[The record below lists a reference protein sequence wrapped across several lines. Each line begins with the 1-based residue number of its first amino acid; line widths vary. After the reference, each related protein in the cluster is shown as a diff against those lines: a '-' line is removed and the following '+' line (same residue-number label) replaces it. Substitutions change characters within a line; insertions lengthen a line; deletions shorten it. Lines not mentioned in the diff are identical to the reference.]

1 MKGSHMA
8 MIGIGIAVAIAVG
21 VTAAVNSMDD
31 DAATPA
37 DESAMMP
44 EELPALSGEISV
56 GSLLPLTGDLA
67 THGEENMEGT
77 RLGVADF
84 NEYLAGKG
92 AGWSIRL
99 VEEDSQ
105 TNPVVALE
113 KLTALNARGVSIVI
127 GPETSSNIRNI
138 KGYSDENNMLL
149 LSCCSTAP
157 NLAIEGDSVYRLA
170 PDDTNQG
177 AALATLADESGI
189 EAIVPIWR
197 GDAWGDGLRDA
208 TRDSFSAKGGE
219 VVDGVRYNPEAP
231 EFSAAV
237 SLLND
242 RVMDAV
248 DEYGAD
254 KVAVMNIGFAEGLQV
269 VQGATTYDALGEVRW
284 FGSDGN
290 AKDSRLIDDP
300 IASEFA
306 GSVQFMALQV
316 SAATNEKFQHVE
328 STITDLLGRSPNTYT
343 HSSYDAAWIVGL
355 SIEEAGSAE
364 VDDVA
369 AVLPGIAS
377 EYVGAM
383 GDIELNA
390 AGDLAQADYTIWG
403 VVDGEWAVVGSYSQ
417 ADDAV
422 TMAMADDAAMDGGE
436 MPALSGEIS
445 VGSLLPLTGDLATHG
460 EENMEGTR
468 LGVADFNEYLAG
480 KGAGWSI
487 RLVEEDSQTNPV
499 VALEKLT
506 ALNARGVSIVIGP
519 ETSSNIRNIK
529 GYSDEN
535 NMLLLSCC
543 STAPNL
549 AIEGDSV
556 YRLAPD
562 DTNQGAALATLAAES
577 GIDAIVPIWR
587 GDAWGDGLRDATR
600 DSFAAKGGTVMDG
613 VRYNPEAP
621 EFSAAVS
628 LLNDRV
634 MDAVDEYGAE
644 SVAVMN
650 IGFAEGLQV
659 VQAATQYDALGEVR
673 WFGSDGNAKDS
684 RLIDD
689 PIASE
694 FAGSVQFMALQVSAA
709 TNEKFQH
716 VESTITDL
724 LGRSPNT
731 YTHASYDAAWIVGLS
746 IEEAGSAAVDDVA
759 AVLPGIA
766 SEYVGAMGDIEL
778 NAAGDLAQ
786 ADYTI
791 WGVVDGEWAVVGSYS
806 QADDAVTMADADAAM
821 SASSDLSGEVSVGS
835 LLPLTGDL
843 ATHGEENM
851 EGTRLGVAN
860 FNEYLAGK
868 GADWSIRLV
877 EEDSQ
882 TNPVVALEKLTALN
896 ARGVSIVIGPETSSN
911 IRNIKGYSDENNML
925 LLSCCST
932 APNLA
937 IEGDS
942 VYRLAPDDT
951 NQGAALATLAAES
964 GIDAIVPIWRGD
976 AWGDGLRDAT
986 RDSFAAKGG
995 TVMDGVRYNPEAP
1008 EFSAAVSL
1016 LNDRVMDAVDEYG
1029 AESVAV
1035 MNIGFAEGLQV
1046 VQAATQYDALG
1057 EVRWFGSD
1065 GNAKDSRLIDDPIAS
1080 EFAGS
1085 VQFMA
1090 LQVSAATNEK
1100 FQHVE
1105 STITDLL
1112 GRSPNTYT
1120 HASYDAAWI
1129 VGLSIEE
1136 AGSAAVDDVAAVL
1149 PGIAS
1154 EYVGAMGDIEL
1165 NAAGDL
1171 AQADYT
1177 IWGVVDGEWAVVGS
1191 YSQADDAV
1199 TLDA

>member
-1 MKGSHMA
+1 MKGGKLA
-8 MIGIGIAVAIAVG
+8 IIGIGVAIAIAIG
-21 VTAAVNSMDD
+21 VTAAVNSMDEDAPMQGD
-31 DAATPA
+31 DAT
-37 DESAMMP
+37 MMP
-44 EELPALSGEISV
+44 GDETMPMGDDASALSGEVSV

-77 RLGVADF
+77 RLGVEDF
-84 NEYLAGKG
+84 NDYLADKG
-92 AGWSIRL
+92 AGWTLRL

-177 AALATLADESGI
+177 AALATLASESGI

-208 TRDSFSAKGGE
+208 TSESFSAKGGE

-231 EFSAAV
+231 EFSASV

-242 RVMDAV
+242 RVSDAV

-269 VQGATTYDALGEVRW
+269 VQAATTYDILGDVRW

-290 AKDSRLIDDP
+290 AKDSRLVEDP

-306 GSVQFMALQV
+306 TGVQFMALQV
-316 SAATNEKFQHVE
+316 SASTNEKFNYVE
-328 STITDLLGRSPNTYT
+328 TTITDLLGRSPNTYT
-343 HSSYDAAWIVGL
+343 HASYDAAWIVGL
-355 SIEEAGSAE
+355 SIEEAGSAD
-364 VDDVA
+364 VDAVA
-369 AVLPGIAS
+369 EVLPGIAS

-390 AGDLAQADYTIWG
+390 AGDLAKADYTIWG
-403 VVDGEWAVVGSYSQ
+403 VVDGGWAEVGSYSQ
-417 ADDAV
+417 ADDSV
-422 TMAMADDAAMDGGE
+422 TMAMDDDSMAMDDAS
-436 MPALSGEIS
+436 ALSGEVS

-468 LGVADFNEYLAG
+468 LGVEDFNDYLAD
-480 KGAGWSI
+480 KGAGWTL

-562 DTNQGAALATLAAES
+562 DTNQGAALATLASES
-577 GIDAIVPIWR
+577 GIEAIVPIWR
-587 GDAWGDGLRDATR
+587 GDAWGDGLRDATSE
-600 DSFAAKGGTVMDG
+600 SFSAKGGEVVDG

-621 EFSAAVS
+621 EFSASVS

-634 MDAVDEYGAE
+634 SDAVDEYGADK
-644 SVAVMN
+644 VAVMN

-659 VQAATQYDALGEVR
+659 VQAATTYDILGDVR

-684 RLIDD
+684 RLVED

-694 FAGSVQFMALQVSAA
+694 FATGVQFMALQVSAS
-709 TNEKFQH
+709 TNEKFNY
-716 VESTITDL
+716 VETTITDL

-746 IEEAGSAAVDDVA
+746 IEEAGSADVDAVA
-759 AVLPGIA
+759 EVLPGIA

-778 NAAGDLAQ
+778 NAAGDLAK

-791 WGVVDGEWAVVGSYS
+791 WGVVDGGWAEVGSYS
-806 QADDAVTMADADAAM
+806 QADDAVTM
-821 SASSDLSGEVSVGS
+821 
-835 LLPLTGDL
+835 
-843 ATHGEENM
+843 
-851 EGTRLGVAN
+851 
-860 FNEYLAGK
+860 
-868 GADWSIRLV
+868 GA
-877 EEDSQ
+877 
-882 TNPVVALEKLTALN
+882 
-896 ARGVSIVIGPETSSN
+896 
-911 IRNIKGYSDENNML
+911 
-925 LLSCCST
+925 
-932 APNLA
+932 
-937 IEGDS
+937 
-942 VYRLAPDDT
+942 
-951 NQGAALATLAAES
+951 
-964 GIDAIVPIWRGD
+964 
-976 AWGDGLRDAT
+976 
-986 RDSFAAKGG
+986 
-995 TVMDGVRYNPEAP
+995 
-1008 EFSAAVSL
+1008 
-1016 LNDRVMDAVDEYG
+1016 
-1029 AESVAV
+1029 
-1035 MNIGFAEGLQV
+1035 
-1046 VQAATQYDALG
+1046 
-1057 EVRWFGSD
+1057 
-1065 GNAKDSRLIDDPIAS
+1065 
-1080 EFAGS
+1080 
-1085 VQFMA
+1085 
-1090 LQVSAATNEK
+1090 
-1100 FQHVE
+1100 
-1105 STITDLL
+1105 
-1112 GRSPNTYT
+1112 
-1120 HASYDAAWI
+1120 
-1129 VGLSIEE
+1129 
-1136 AGSAAVDDVAAVL
+1136 
-1149 PGIAS
+1149 
-1154 EYVGAMGDIEL
+1154 
-1165 NAAGDL
+1165 
-1171 AQADYT
+1171 
-1177 IWGVVDGEWAVVGS
+1177 
-1191 YSQADDAV
+1191 
-1199 TLDA
+1199 